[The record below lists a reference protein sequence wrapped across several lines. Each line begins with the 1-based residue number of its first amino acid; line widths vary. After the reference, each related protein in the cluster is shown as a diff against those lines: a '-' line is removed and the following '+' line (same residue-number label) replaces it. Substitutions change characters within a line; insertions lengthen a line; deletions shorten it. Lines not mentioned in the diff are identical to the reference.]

1 MKGSEQMAGR
11 TVQYNV
17 LTTPEKLQQVNPDN
31 VELGND
37 FLDYL
42 VSVDRAR
49 STIDAYAHDL
59 NIFLGVSIRK
69 MPQQIFY

>member
-1 MKGSEQMAGR
+1 MAGR

-42 VSVDRAR
+42 
-49 STIDAYAHDL
+49 
-59 NIFLGVSIRK
+59 
-69 MPQQIFY
+69 Q

>member
-1 MKGSEQMAGR
+1 MAGR

-49 STIDAYAHDL
+49 STIDASL
-59 NIFLGVSIRK
+59 INSIYIILREYDRILK
-69 MPQQIFY
+69 MQL